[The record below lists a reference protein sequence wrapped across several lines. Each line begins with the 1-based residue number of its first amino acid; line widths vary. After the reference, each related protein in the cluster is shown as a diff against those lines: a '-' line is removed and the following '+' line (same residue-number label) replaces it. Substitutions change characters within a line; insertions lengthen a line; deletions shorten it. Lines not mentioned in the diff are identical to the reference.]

1 MTVFYGVVL
10 LVGLILA
17 GVWLVMVAIA
27 GQVDGWEHVDPE
39 LRWGI
44 RGRSVVAGL
53 IGFGMAGIS
62 VLYTQLP
69 DLFALA
75 GGFVGAAALIAVSRY
90 FGPSPAS

>member
-1 MTVFYGVVL
+1 
-10 LVGLILA
+10 
-17 GVWLVMVAIA
+17 
-27 GQVDGWEHVDPE
+27 
-39 LRWGI
+39 
-44 RGRSVVAGL
+44 VVAGL